1 MNWDRADQT
10 GLINREA
17 HCSARTGQSHDQS
30 LTVQKEPGRNRWQ
43 KAVPGAS
50 SKAPLNGRLDRG
62 NNNNNSSRTYM
73 YIVMYNIY
81 TYYYYYYFYCCY
93 YYCSPATTTTLTAT
107 TTSTATTTYNY
118 N

>member
-62 NNNNNSSRTYM
+62 NNNNSSRTYM

-81 TYYYYYYFYCCY
+81 TYYYYYFYCCY

>member
-50 SKAPLNGRLDRG
+50 SKAPLYGRLDRG
-62 NNNNNSSRTYM
+62 NNNNSSRTYI